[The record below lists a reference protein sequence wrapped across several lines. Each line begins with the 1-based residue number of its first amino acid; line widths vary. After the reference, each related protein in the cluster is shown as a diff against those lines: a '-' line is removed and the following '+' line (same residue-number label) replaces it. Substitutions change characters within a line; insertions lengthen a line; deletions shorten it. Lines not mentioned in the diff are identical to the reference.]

1 MISLANLRR
10 ELANEME
17 ARGRR
22 PLIAREEATHNREA
36 AERMR
41 ERSRKLL
48 RRRRSPVRSPRK
60 IVVIDDVPPRASRKQ
75 PDYIRPQPMRSPSA
89 VRLPFHYADGRRPTP
104 DPSNPFRRTHGFDR
118 PMYPSDRLLSRERRR
133 VMAEKMKDQIR
144 KSAKRSARRR
154 RAQRVRR
161 RSSPVDQKLIDDIR
175 ARTEARARA
184 RESEDLTDKMKNL
197 MIADGSPPPLSLP
210 PPAASPP
217 LLSLPPPAASP
228 SSISWDTIWKEEE
241 RQQILDT
248 LDTLTKVKKIRVP
261 SYNRFMGLTT
271 LKSILKEALRQQQKK
286 EDAEKKKRDKAWP
299 KLKKQMKKLK
309 NRMRVKA
316 AERRKKAGTVE
327 NPRKKLARK
336 IKALIDENAK
346 ATTPKPEKPKLWVL
360 KNKHIKKAGESMKTW
375 EVLGTYYDESSGE
388 DMMRVRSGNRTTDV
402 PAKTFMKKHEPLE
415 TRDAAAREAS
425 ASPPRE
431 AGRGAEEF
439 RLQRRT
445 HNGKLQ
451 VQSPENENS
460 IARGGRWYVAH
471 GKIGRKLIAKYER

>member
-1 MISLANLRR
+1 MISLLRR
-10 ELANEME
+10 ELANE
-17 ARGRR
+17 ARGQRA
-22 PLIAREEATHNREA
+22 LIDEEEATHNREA

-41 ERSRKLL
+41 ERSRKLI

-118 PMYPSDRLLSRERRR
+118 PMYPSDLPRERRR
-133 VMAEKMKDQIR
+133 RMDEKMKDQIR
-144 KSAKRSARRR
+144 KSAKRSANRR

-184 RESEDLTDKMKNL
+184 RESEDLTNKMKNL

-217 LLSLPPPAASP
+217 RRSP
-228 SSISWDTIWKEEE
+228 ISWDTIWNEEE
-241 RQQILDT
+241 RLQILDT
-248 LDTLTKVKKIRVP
+248 LDTLTKVKKIRGVP
-261 SYNRFMGLTT
+261 SYSRYDGRNK
-271 LKSILKEALRQQQKK
+271 LKSILKRALRQQQKK
-286 EDAEKKKRDKAWP
+286 ENAEKKKRDKAWP
-299 KLKKQMKKLK
+299 KIQKQMKKLR

-316 AERRKKAGTVE
+316 AERRKKAGIVE

-336 IKALIDENAK
+336 IKALVDENAK

-360 KNKHIKKAGESMKTW
+360 KNKHIKKAGDSMKTW
-375 EVLGTYYDESSGE
+375 EVLDTYYDESSRE

-402 PAKTFMKKHEPLE
+402 SVSTFMKKHEPLE
-415 TRDAAAREAS
+415 TREAEAS

-431 AGRGAEEF
+431 AGRGAGEF

-451 VQSPENENS
+451 VQSPENEK
-460 IARGGRWYVAH
+460 WYVAH
-471 GKIGRKLIAKYER
+471 GKIGRQLIAKYER

>member
-1 MISLANLRR
+1 MISLAKLRK
-10 ELANEME
+10 ELADE
-17 ARGRR
+17 ARGQRA
-22 PLIAREEATHNREA
+22 LIDEEEATHNREA

-41 ERSRKLL
+41 ERSRKLI

-104 DPSNPFRRTHGFDR
+104 DPSNPFRRTHAFDR
-118 PMYPSDRLLSRERRR
+118 PMYPSDRLLPRERRR
-133 VMAEKMKDQIR
+133 MDEKMKDQIR
-144 KSAKRSARRR
+144 KSAKRSANRR

-184 RESEDLTDKMKNL
+184 RESEDLTNKMKNL

-210 PPAASPP
+210 PPAASQPRR
-217 LLSLPPPAASP
+217 SP
-228 SSISWDTIWKEEE
+228 ISWDTIWDEEE
-241 RQQILDT
+241 RLQILDT
-248 LDTLTKVKKIRVP
+248 LDNLTKVKKIRGVP
-261 SYNRFMGLTT
+261 SYSRYDGRDK
-271 LKSILKEALRQQQKK
+271 LKSILKRALRQQQKK
-286 EDAEKKKRDKAWP
+286 ENAEKKKRDKAWP
-299 KLKKQMKKLK
+299 KLQKQMKKLK

-316 AERRKKAGTVE
+316 AERRKKAGIVE

-336 IKALIDENAK
+336 IKALVDENAK

-360 KNKHIKKAGESMKTW
+360 KNKHIKKAGDSMKTW
-375 EVLGTYYDESSGE
+375 EVLDTYYDESSRE

-402 PAKTFMKKHEPLE
+402 SVSTFMKKHEPLE
-415 TRDAAAREAS
+415 TREAS

-431 AGRGAEEF
+431 AGRGAGEF

-451 VQSPENENS
+451 VQSPENEK
-460 IARGGRWYVAH
+460 WYVAH
-471 GKIGRKLIAKYER
+471 GKIGRQLIAKYER